1 MSAQP
6 MPATDGATPRVTA
19 GARRPVSVDSR
30 RPVTTVTLSAESA
43 LALAVTRNRT
53 GTESDGVGGG
63 LLEWLDRVDAVV
75 IAPPRPSEL
84 SGAGRGADPSLVVA
98 SLIARHPRAG
108 WIIGADL
115 AREHPYNLA
124 RRIASLAAL
133 APQGVGVLLEST
145 GSALPGLGSAAPDD
159 VAADGALVLQ
169 KLWQSWPADSVVAD
183 RAARRFVDV
192 SRIRRV
198 DHDGVFRVAGP
209 LQLPVAAGRQPVV
222 LQRDGRSPGGAVGTT
237 EAADV
242 LVTRAPDGGSAGPDA
257 ASGPGTP
264 PRPRLV
270 EIAAADLLRHDDGA
284 DVLLTG
290 PAADIIAVL
299 RARSAAGLLPGE
311 GAESLRDRLHA
322 RPPVERL
329 LSAAVAFPAEK
340 W

>member
-1 MSAQP
+1 
-6 MPATDGATPRVTA
+6 MPATDGATLRVTA
-19 GARRPVSVDSR
+19 GARRPVSAAAR
-30 RPVTTVTLSAESA
+30 RPVTTVTLTAESA

-53 GTESDGVGGG
+53 GTGTESERGVGG

-98 SLIARHPRAG
+98 ALIARHPRAG

-222 LQRDGRSPGGAVGTT
+222 LQRAGWSPGGADGTAA
-237 EAADV
+237 AADV
-242 LVTRAPDGGSAGPDA
+242 LVTRTPAGGSGGSDA
-257 ASGPGTP
+257 ASGLGPP
-264 PRPRLV
+264 PRPRLL
-270 EIAAADLLRHDDGA
+270 EIAAADLLRHDGGT
-284 DVLLTG
+284 DVLVTG
-290 PAADIIAVL
+290 PAADIVAVL
-299 RARSAAGLLPGE
+299 RARSAAGLLPVE

-322 RPPVERL
+322 RLPVERL